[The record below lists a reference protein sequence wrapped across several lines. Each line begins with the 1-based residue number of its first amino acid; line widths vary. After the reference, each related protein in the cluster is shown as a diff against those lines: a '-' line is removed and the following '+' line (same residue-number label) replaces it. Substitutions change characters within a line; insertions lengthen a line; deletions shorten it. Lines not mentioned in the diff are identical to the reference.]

1 MQISGDILGAE
12 WHQAVGKHAVGFG
25 RALPGLASRFSSP
38 PSETQ
43 QDREAADVVWD
54 GFVEIYSQ
62 QRRSIFHPWPYLK
75 TVFGLAALGAAG
87 LVSLQAPLESS
98 RQPSRCCAF
107 LIKSACLFDWLT
119 SLCVCQAPSVSLL
132 DDHQEAQLR
141 YSLSWA

>member
-25 RALPGLASRFSSP
+25 RAVPGLASRFSSP

-87 LVSLQAPLESS
+87 HLFSQHSTALPRTKALLSTPRSGAVLCPH
-98 RQPSRCCAF
+98 
-107 LIKSACLFDWLT
+107 ACDW
-119 SLCVCQAPSVSLL
+119 SVRRNK
-132 DDHQEAQLR
+132 D
-141 YSLSWA
+141 